1 MSVLPRP
8 ELIEFDPENKDH
20 RFEFFYFLSNGK
32 WRKGAPRFKPD
43 IARGYQ
49 SVPQLI
55 FAKIAERALMNEFG
69 SSQASGDVD
78 YHPV

>member
-1 MSVLPRP
+1 MSLLPRP
-8 ELIEFDPENKDH
+8 ELIEFDVENKDH

-49 SVPQLI
+49 SVPQMLL
-55 FAKIAERALMNEFG
+55 AKIAERALKNEFENSPPAG
-69 SSQASGDVD
+69 EVD